1 MVRALLENAKSLSL
15 LDKVVSADEMKTLK
29 PDPALYAHAMR
40 RLKHGD
46 GAFWL
51 VSSNPFDIIGA
62 KTAGLRTA
70 WVRRNAAVMF
80 DPWSV
85 EPDLVV
91 PGLDQRRT
99 VLEARFDRG
108 VTKSGFPRGAFE
120 GVLVDVQRFD
130 FGFQGGGLESEFDRG
145 A

>member
-1 MVRALLENAKSLSL
+1 VVRALLENAKLLSL
-15 LDKVVSADEMKTLK
+15 LDDVVSADEMKTLK

-70 WVRRNAAVMF
+70 
-80 DPWSV
+80 
-85 EPDLVV
+85 
-91 PGLDQRRT
+91 
-99 VLEARFDRG
+99 
-108 VTKSGFPRGAFE
+108 
-120 GVLVDVQRFD
+120 
-130 FGFQGGGLESEFDRG
+130 
-145 A
+145 